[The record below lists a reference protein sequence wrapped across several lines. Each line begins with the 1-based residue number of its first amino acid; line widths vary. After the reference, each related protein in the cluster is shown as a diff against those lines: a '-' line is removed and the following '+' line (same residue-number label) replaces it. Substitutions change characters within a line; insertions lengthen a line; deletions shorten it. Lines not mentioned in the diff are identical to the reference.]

1 MSMTNPIGGFNSLAR
16 SRNRLRGRKGKRR
29 KGGYGRR
36 FGGVSSSAR
45 GMEVP
50 MGRKRVTVTTETDT
64 GRNTRF
70 HDNVTGADMSRAQ
83 FVREIERGAY
93 ENYHVREIN
102 GVKTPCSDPDK
113 SKNNNLG

>member
-1 MSMTNPIGGFNSLAR
+1 
-16 SRNRLRGRKGKRR
+16 
-29 KGGYGRR
+29 
-36 FGGVSSSAR
+36 
-45 GMEVP
+45 MEVP